1 MIEGVGIAAIHCA
14 YCTFMYPALAS
25 WQQDYCFKSHLLHM
39 WSWDCSILDLLH
51 IHVYP
56 ALATRLLIY
65 SAISCLRNIHDNS
78 LLRLQLSCGNGAPE
92 PWKWLCKLFIQTP
105 HTWHTYLMV
114 TNAYL
119 SRSPRRPKGLSHNS
133 PRANMYIS

>member
-1 MIEGVGIAAIHCA
+1 MIERVGIAAIHCA

-78 LLRLQLSCGNGAPE
+78 WLHLQPSCGNGA
-92 PWKWLCKLFIQTP
+92 
-105 HTWHTYLMV
+105 Y
-114 TNAYL
+114 
-119 SRSPRRPKGLSHNS
+119 
-133 PRANMYIS
+133 YI